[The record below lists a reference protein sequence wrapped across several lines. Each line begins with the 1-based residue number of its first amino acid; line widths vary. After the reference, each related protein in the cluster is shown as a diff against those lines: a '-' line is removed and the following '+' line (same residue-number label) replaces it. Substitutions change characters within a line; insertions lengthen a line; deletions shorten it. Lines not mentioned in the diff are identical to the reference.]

1 MSRSG
6 PPELCSLPLVDL
18 AERIGRREVS
28 PVEVAHAHLDRIEER
43 DPATRAFVSVLG
55 EDAVAL
61 ARGAE
66 DRVVAG
72 ERLSPLDGVPVA
84 VKDLFDFVPGVPNTF
99 GSVPLAD
106 WRPARPS
113 IGVDRLLRAG
123 CVVVGKT
130 NVPEF
135 GHKGTTDNDLVGPTS
150 TPFGAGCNAGGSSGG
165 SAAAVATGMAA
176 GALGSDGAGSIRIPA
191 ALCGVYGLKPSFG
204 RVPSTP
210 RPNAFRATSPMVSS
224 GPITRTVA
232 DSAALLDLVAGEHP
246 RDPHSLPG
254 AGGGYLDAARRPPEH
269 LRVAWSPDLGGF
281 PVDPAVAR
289 VAEEAALAFEACGY
303 AVERVDLEFGHP
315 HEELCEVLLR
325 AVAVSL
331 RDSVEGFRAQGV
343 DLLASPAR
351 DKLTADLLGLVE
363 SAGSVTALRLKADD
377 AVRSAVFDA
386 VQDLFGSFDVL
397 VAPTVAVASV
407 PNAPHGG
414 TVGPREVAGRP
425 VDPLLGWCLTYPF
438 NFTGHPAA
446 SVPAGL
452 TPDGFP
458 VGLQIVGPRFGD
470 ALVLGASAAYEAV
483 RPWHHWYSRL

>member
-28 PVEVAHAHLDRIEER
+28 PVEVVDAHLDRIRER
-43 DPATRAFVSVLG
+43 DVTTRAFVSVLG

-66 DRVVAG
+66 ARAAAG

-84 VKDLFDFVPGVPNTF
+84 VKDLYDFVPGVPNTF
-99 GSVPLAD
+99 GCVPLAD

-113 IGVDRLLRAG
+113 VGVERLRQAG
-123 CVVVGKT
+123 CVIVGKT
-130 NVPEF
+130 NVPEL

-150 TPFGAGCNAGGSSGG
+150 TPFGTGCNAGGSSGG

-176 GALGSDGAGSIRIPA
+176 GAVGSDGAGSIRIPA

-210 RPNAFRATSPMVSS
+210 RPNAFRATCP
-224 GPITRTVA
+224 TVA
-232 DSAALLDLVAGEHP
+232 DAAALLDLLAGEHP
-246 RDPHSLPG
+246 RDPWSLPG

-289 VAEEAALAFEACGY
+289 VAEEAALAFEGCGY
-303 AVERVDLEFGHP
+303 TVERVDLRFGHT
-315 HEELCEVLLR
+315 HDELCEVLLR

-331 RDSVEGFRAQGV
+331 RDALDGFAAQGL
-343 DLLASPAR
+343 DLLATPAR
-351 DKLTADLLGLVE
+351 DKLTPGFLALVE
-363 SAGSVTALRLKADD
+363 SADGVTARRLKVDD
-377 AVRSAVFDA
+377 AVRTAVFDA
-386 VQDLFGSFDVL
+386 VQDVLGAFDVL
-397 VAPTVAVASV
+397 VAPTLAVASV
-407 PNAPHGG
+407 PNDPRGG
-414 TVGPREVAGRP
+414 TVGPREVAGQA

-458 VGLQIVGPRFGD
+458 VGLQVVGPRFGD